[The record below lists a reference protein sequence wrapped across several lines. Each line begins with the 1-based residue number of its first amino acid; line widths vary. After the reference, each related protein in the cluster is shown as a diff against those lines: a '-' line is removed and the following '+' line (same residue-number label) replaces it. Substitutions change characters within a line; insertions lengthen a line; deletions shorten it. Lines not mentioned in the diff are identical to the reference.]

1 MPNSGEIVLILILVL
16 FILLI
21 LFLIFRWFFCWYWKI
36 NARLA
41 EQRRTNELLENI
53 YAALAYGNQLD
64 ATSLNRM
71 TGKLNNIQ
79 SNLQSGA
86 QQPGRAPVVPPSGQ
100 VDETLPR
107 L

>member
-1 MPNSGEIVLILILVL
+1 MPTSTDIVLILILVL
-16 FILLI
+16 LI
-21 LFLIFRWFFCWYWKI
+21 LFVLFLILRWFFCWYWKI

-64 ATSLNRM
+64 ATSINRM
-71 TGKLNNIQ
+71 TGKLDNIQ
-79 SNLQSGA
+79 SNLQKPSRG
-86 QQPGRAPVVPPSGQ
+86 PIVPPSGQ
-100 VDETLPR
+100 VDQTLPR